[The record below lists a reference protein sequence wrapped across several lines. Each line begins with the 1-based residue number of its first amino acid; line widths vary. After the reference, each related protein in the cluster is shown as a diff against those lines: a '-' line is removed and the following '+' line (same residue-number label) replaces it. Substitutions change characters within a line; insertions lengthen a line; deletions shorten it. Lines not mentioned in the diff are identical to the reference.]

1 MPGVERT
8 RGRPARGDAPGET
21 PPGSDL
27 GPRKTVRLQKYAYEK
42 AKNDAN
48 SSNGVILAPGPIS
61 IRAISIHA
69 MRAAACV
76 GTGDGSKKASYLVA
90 VAAANQVVL
99 SRATTAH
106 PLPRP
111 RRSVR

>member
-1 MPGVERT
+1 MLGVERT

-48 SSNGVILAPGPIS
+48 SYNGVNLALRPIS
-61 IRAISIHA
+61 IRAIRASDMSTYREMAEHGRAISPRVWRPA
-69 MRAAACV
+69 QPGMR
-76 GTGDGSKKASYLVA
+76 
-90 VAAANQVVL
+90 
-99 SRATTAH
+99 
-106 PLPRP
+106 
-111 RRSVR
+111 